1 MWRRKV
7 CLVFAFSNR
16 ETYIFSLQELHYFTL
31 MLRVSTGLRL
41 HQKILFHRSE
51 LFQAQSDLFCL
62 ELLPSQECTAVEQSR
77 CSQLSEWTVSYGLSL
92 NYIFQM
98 FLYPS
103 NQKGKIR
110 FKLTGYSMCSDT
122 IRGREMPSPE
132 VTQCPRQRANML
144 EKQCR
149 RRAVES
155 QLLFQDVLS

>member
-1 MWRRKV
+1 M
-7 CLVFAFSNR
+7 
-16 ETYIFSLQELHYFTL
+16 
-31 MLRVSTGLRL
+31 
-41 HQKILFHRSE
+41 
-51 LFQAQSDLFCL
+51 
-62 ELLPSQECTAVEQSR
+62 EQSR

-144 EKQCR
+144 EKQCS